1 MNKNIFLFN
10 FSNSDFISDQ
20 CKVNMKKYL
29 KSNKFNVLDLDKIK
43 SFIID
48 NYLIKIKNIKY
59 DLKFDLFNDNI
70 KVTLIKNAYIEKTDV
85 EKTNVEKTDVKKIN
99 VEKTDVEKTN
109 VEKTDVEK
117 DKLRKKLKNKI
128 KNIQNKRT
136 QNIDIDRKNIPKNIP
151 KKSKNMINSLKDGI
165 SNLNLNEGKQNDI
178 MNKMLS
184 ELGNGNI
191 AKMTEDF
198 INNAKDVHKQRRIE
212 ILYNILKKD
221 DVNIPKKEEI
231 LSDKDV
237 YVNKIFENI
246 LSLSIKCQTK
256 EELHKKMNTHYM
268 NYLQEV
274 CEMNYKDYLDEF
286 LRKIKN
292 HVHVEPPK
300 IIKDIKDNII
310 NENELDEAILNK
322 LQDSDSDSDK
332 EIEINENI

>member
-1 MNKNIFLFN
+1 N
-10 FSNSDFISDQ
+10 
-20 CKVNMKKYL
+20 
-29 KSNKFNVLDLDKIK
+29 
-43 SFIID
+43 
-48 NYLIKIKNIKY
+48 
-59 DLKFDLFNDNI
+59 
-70 KVTLIKNAYIEKTDV
+70 
-85 EKTNVEKTDVKKIN
+85 
-99 VEKTDVEKTN
+99 
-109 VEKTDVEK
+109 
-117 DKLRKKLKNKI
+117 
-128 KNIQNKRT
+128 
-136 QNIDIDRKNIPKNIP
+136 
-151 KKSKNMINSLKDGI
+151 KNMINSLKDGI